1 MSAPRLF
8 TKGQRVRW
16 GVQGECTLEYGP
28 FQRTEAAPSI
38 ALYLVRYGLS
48 RDQFGV
54 ARAVDLVPIPEPR
67 WVPVPVDNFRWR
79 PPDGTTLDLTYPG
92 KPGYTLERLEDGT

>member
-8 TKGQRVRW
+8 TKGDPVRW
-16 GVQGECTLEYGP
+16 APFGKCIVEYGP
-28 FQRTEAAPSI
+28 FAQGANVA
-38 ALYLVRYGLS
+38 YLVKHSGTCS
-48 RDQFGV
+48 I

-79 PPDGTTLDLTYPG
+79 PPDGTPLDLTYPG
-92 KPGYTLERLEDGT
+92 KPGYTLERMEDET